1 MLTSIFG
8 RNAISLANKKTTTQN
23 KKLQSKHTFNK

>member
-23 KKLQSKHTFNK
+23 KKLQSKRIQ